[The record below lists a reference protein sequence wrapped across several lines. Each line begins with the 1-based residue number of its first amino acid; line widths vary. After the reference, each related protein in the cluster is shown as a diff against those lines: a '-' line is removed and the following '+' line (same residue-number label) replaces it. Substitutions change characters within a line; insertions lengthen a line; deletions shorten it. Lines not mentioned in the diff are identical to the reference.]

1 MILVDTTVWVSH
13 FRQSNLSLVYL
24 LTNDQVLC
32 HPLVML
38 EIACGSPPAP
48 RHKTLEYLDK
58 LQTVKTAT
66 NREIMTLIDAHNLQ
80 DSGCGAIDMALLASA
95 LITEKAKI
103 WTQDKKLDTL
113 AKKLEVSFTPKLH

>member
-1 MILVDTTVWVSH
+1 MILVDTSVWVSH

-66 NREIMTLIDAHNLQ
+66 TREIMTLIETHDLQ

-95 LITEKAKI
+95 LITENAKI
-103 WTQDKKLDTL
+103 WTQDKKLDAL
-113 AKKLEVSFTPKLH
+113 AKKLGISFAPKFH

>member
-1 MILVDTTVWVSH
+1 MILVDTSVWVSH

-32 HPLVML
+32 HPLVIL

-66 NREIMTLIDAHNLQ
+66 NREIMTLIDVHHLQ
-80 DSGCGAIDMALLASA
+80 GSGCGAIDMALLASA
-95 LITEKAKI
+95 LITETAKI
-103 WTQDKKLDTL
+103 WTQDKKLDAL
-113 AKKLEVSFTPKLH
+113 AKKLEISFTPKLH

>member
-1 MILVDTTVWVSH
+1 MILVDTSVWVSH

-24 LTNDQVLC
+24 LANDQVLC

-95 LITEKAKI
+95 LITEKVKI
-103 WTQDKKLDTL
+103 WTQDKKLDAL

>member
-1 MILVDTTVWVSH
+1 MILVDTSVWVSH
-13 FRQSNLSLVYL
+13 FRKSNLSLVYL

-66 NREIMTLIDAHNLQ
+66 NREIMTLINAHHLQ
-80 DSGCGAIDMALLASA
+80 DSGCGAIDMALLTSA
-95 LITEKAKI
+95 LIRENTKI
-103 WTQDKKLDTL
+103 WTQDKKLDVL
-113 AKKLEVSFTPKLH
+113 AKKLGVSFKPKLH

>member
-1 MILVDTTVWVSH
+1 MILVDTSVWVSH

-66 NREIMTLIDAHNLQ
+66 NREIMTLIDVHHLQ

-103 WTQDKKLDTL
+103 WTQDKKFETL
-113 AKKLEVSFTPKLH
+113 AKRLGVSFTPKLH

>member
-1 MILVDTTVWVSH
+1 MILVDTSVWVSH

-80 DSGCGAIDMALLASA
+80 DSGCVAIDMALLASA

>member
-1 MILVDTTVWVSH
+1 MILVDTSVWVSH
-13 FRQSNLSLVYL
+13 FRQSNSSLVYL

-66 NREIMTLIDAHNLQ
+66 TREIMTLIETHDLQ
-80 DSGCGAIDMALLASA
+80 DSGCGSIDMTLLASA
-95 LITEKAKI
+95 LITENTKI
-103 WTQDKKLDTL
+103 WTQDKKLDAL
-113 AKKLEVSFTPKLH
+113 SKKLGVSFVPKFH

>member
-1 MILVDTTVWVSH
+1 MILVDTSVWVGH

-48 RHKTLEYLDK
+48 RHKTLEYLGN
-58 LQTVKTAT
+58 LQLVKTAT
-66 NREIMTLIDAHNLQ
+66 SAEVMRLIETHHLYE
-80 DSGCGAIDMALLASA
+80 SGCGAVDITLLAST
-95 LITEKAKI
+95 LINQVATI
-103 WTQDKKLDTL
+103 WTQDKKLETL
-113 AKKLEVSFTPKLH
+113 AKKFNVCFDPKSI

>member
-1 MILVDTTVWVSH
+1 MILVDTSVWVSH

-66 NREIMTLIDAHNLQ
+66 TREIMTLIESHGLQ
-80 DSGCGAIDMALLASA
+80 DSGCGAIDMALLTSA
-95 LITEKAKI
+95 LITENTKI
-103 WTQDKKLDTL
+103 WTQDKKLDVL
-113 AKKLEVSFTPKLH
+113 AKKLGVSFKPKLH

>member
-1 MILVDTTVWVSH
+1 MILIDTSVWVSH

-38 EIACGSPPAP
+38 EVACGSPPAP

-58 LQTVKTAT
+58 LRTVKTAT
-66 NREIMTLIDAHNLQ
+66 TREIMTLIETHDLQ

-95 LITEKAKI
+95 LITENAKI
-103 WTQDKKLDTL
+103 WTQDKKLDAL
-113 AKKLEVSFTPKLH
+113 AKKLGISFVPKFH

>member
-1 MILVDTTVWVSH
+1 MILVDTSVWVSH

-58 LQTVKTAT
+58 LQKVKTAT

-95 LITEKAKI
+95 LITEKVKI
-103 WTQDKKLDTL
+103 WTQDKKLDAL

>member
-1 MILVDTTVWVSH
+1 MILVDTSVWVSH
-13 FRQSNLSLVYL
+13 FRQSNLSIVSL

>member
-1 MILVDTTVWVSH
+1 MILVDTSVWVSH

-66 NREIMTLIDAHNLQ
+66 NREIMTLIDAHHLQ

>member
-1 MILVDTTVWVSH
+1 MILVDTSVWVSH

-95 LITEKAKI
+95 LITEKVKI